1 MGCAY
6 ACACYVV
13 LWLIFFQYKFDE
25 ADREL
30 RSINSVWGQI
40 GNSIKKDKKKVYDT
54 NSKVDKREKGIRKQQ
69 SKTHLQEEKAEAKEQ
84 KKKEKEQKKRG
95 LGASNPDLPPELGVL
110 SKQVSLRVDS
120 FLK

>member
-1 MGCAY
+1 M
-6 ACACYVV
+6 
-13 LWLIFFQYKFDE
+13 
-25 ADREL
+25 
-30 RSINSVWGQI
+30 WGQI